1 MPALQP
7 GVRSGVCPG
16 GGGGLGYPL
25 ERLYE
30 EVAYIAYHFHW
41 APEAI
46 LELDHLGRQSWVNE
60 IAKINERLNQAAGGP
75 QQSYG
80 A

>member
-7 GVRSGVCPG
+7 RVRSGVCPR

-41 APEAI
+41 SSEAI
-46 LELDHLGRQSWVNE
+46 LEMDHSSRQTWVEE
-60 IAKINERLNQAAGGP
+60 IAKINERLNQATEGVP
-75 QQSYG
+75 E
-80 A
+80 